1 MKTSTLLILSAIC
14 AIVIL
19 VAAGLWFLL
28 GVT

>member
-19 VAAGLWFLL
+19 LAAGLWFFL

>member
-19 VAAGLWFLL
+19 LAAGLWFLL

>member
-14 AIVIL
+14 AIVIIL
-19 VAAGLWFLL
+19 AGGLWFLL

>member
-19 VAAGLWFLL
+19 IAAGLWFLL

>member
-1 MKTSTLLILSAIC
+1 VKTSTLLILSAIC

-19 VAAGLWFLL
+19 IAAALWFLL